1 MANILTNHSS
11 WKFKGAKM
19 LNIWIGRNKVLR
31 NFSMGDI
38 SELDQNS
45 DFDCSLTGTGN
56 HSIDVLLGKNGSG
69 KSFVGKTLVYL
80 AYVYYHSAPLYLSPR
95 NAASNGNGKIHNM
108 DVDQVVRSLDDARIG
123 SIDDAPKEGCVSI
136 KTSYNGK
143 RRNNS
148 YEERYYN
155 VRLGPNAQ
163 SFFRRNSI
171 VFYSNSQF
179 PSNDFFFSEKVAS
192 FSATNVDIVFWNLKN
207 NGSNRSAPQIAL
219 WQNKTLGLFAKNTF
233 SSENARNFFGN
244 QENLESA
251 LSSIKYV
258 HRNVFLFDS
267 TATVNWAEIEQ
278 SRIYEILRQ
287 QEESRE
293 RNPIDYINL
302 EELTLKD
309 YYILLLICRKFEN
322 VNFELFKGSIRE
334 KYLSSKERYDL
345 VLDCLINMNMGAK
358 LFIIDEP
365 ENSTHL
371 SIQKKIA
378 QDLPINSNVLAM
390 THSPEFV
397 IGLKSQSRNVNV
409 WSIYKENERKIVEN
423 VSKDLITESLDVTA
437 ADFFG
442 YAPNLEKWNERNV
455 NEDLRDVDLNALMPF
470 RSFYDA
476 IKSLDEVE

>member
-1 MANILTNHSS
+1 
-11 WKFKGAKM
+11 M
-19 LNIWIGRNKVLR
+19 LNIWIGRNKVLQ

-38 SELDQNS
+38 SELDQSS
-45 DFDCSLTGTGN
+45 DFDCSLTGTEN
-56 HSIDVLLGKNGSG
+56 HSIDVLLGKNGIG
-69 KSFVGKTLVYL
+69 KSFIGKTLVYL
-80 AYVYYHSAPLYLSPR
+80 AYVYYHSAPLYLSGR
-95 NAASNGNGKIHNM
+95 NVEPNGNGRIHNM
-108 DVDQVVRSLDDARIG
+108 DIDQVVRTLDDARIG
-123 SIDDAPKEGCVSI
+123 SIDNVPKEGCVSI

-143 RRNNS
+143 KRNS
-148 YEERYYN
+148 PYEERYYS
-155 VRLGPNAQ
+155 VRLGQNAQ
-163 SFFRRNSI
+163 YFFRRYSI
-171 VFYSNSQF
+171 VLYSNSQF
-179 PSNDFFFSEKVAS
+179 PSNDFFFSEKAAS

-207 NGSNRSAPQIAL
+207 NRSDRSALQIAL

-233 SSENARNFFGN
+233 SSENARAFFGN

-278 SRIYEILRQ
+278 SKIYEILGR

-293 RNPIDYINL
+293 RNPIDYISL

-309 YYILLLICRKFEN
+309 YYILLLICREFQN
-322 VNFELFKGSIRE
+322 VNFELFKGSVRE

>member
-1 MANILTNHSS
+1 
-11 WKFKGAKM
+11 M
-19 LNIWIGRNKVLR
+19 LNIWIGRNKVLP
-31 NFSMGDI
+31 NFSVGDI

-45 DFDCSLTGTGN
+45 DFDCSLTGAEN
-56 HSIDVLLGKNGSG
+56 QSVDVLLGKNGSG
-69 KSFVGKTLVYL
+69 KSFIGKTLVYL
-80 AYVYYHSAPLYLSPR
+80 AYVYYHSVPLYLSHR
-95 NAASNGNGKIHNM
+95 NVAPNGSGRIHNM
-108 DVDQVVRSLDDARIG
+108 DIDQVVRSLDDAKIG
-123 SIDDAPKEGCVSI
+123 SVDNVQKEGCVSI

-143 RRNNS
+143 RRNNP

-155 VRLGPNAQ
+155 VCLGEKAQ
-163 SFFRRNSI
+163 IFFRRYSI

-179 PSNDFFFSEKVAS
+179 PSNDFFFSEKAAS

-207 NGSNRSAPQIAL
+207 NGSNRSMLQIAL
-219 WQNKTLGLFAKNTF
+219 WQNKTLGLFGKNTF
-233 SSENARNFFGN
+233 SCENARDFFGN
-244 QENLESA
+244 QENLESV

-258 HRNVFLFDS
+258 HRNIFLFDS
-267 TATVNWAEIEQ
+267 SATVNWAEIEQ
-278 SRIYEILRQ
+278 SRIYEILKR
-287 QEESRE
+287 QEESGE

-302 EELTLKD
+302 EELTLKE
-309 YYILLLICRKFEN
+309 YYILLLVCRKFEN
-322 VNFELFKGSIRE
+322 VNFELYKGSVRE

-378 QDLPINSNVLAM
+378 QDLPISSSVLAM

-423 VSKDLITESLDVTA
+423 VSKGLITESLDVTA

-455 NEDLRDVDLNALMPF
+455 NEDLRDIDLNALMPF